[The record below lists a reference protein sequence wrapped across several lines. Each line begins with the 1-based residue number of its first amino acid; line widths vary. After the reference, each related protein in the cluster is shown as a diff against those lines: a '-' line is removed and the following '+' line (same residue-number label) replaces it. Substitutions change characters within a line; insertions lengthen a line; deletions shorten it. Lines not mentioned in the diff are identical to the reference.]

1 MQATLRLNLPLQV
14 ETTFNAF
21 TDAQNQLEA
30 NNCGLIDITLKR
42 SYFENDIFVS
52 DAVENDYSIITFRPL
67 YNLLCEIPNFEAL
80 FSQILKASPLRIL
93 GPQEFKNLGDETFY
107 EFSRSELSVREIS
120 RVLSQ
125 VALDFPEVCKLL
137 ELCLSCPKPNW
148 SKNLG
153 TKFSE
158 FPAILCL
165 PRNGSLV
172 EAEKIATNLMSD
184 VYDEGLHVTSL
195 IPRFSQ
201 TEFVKTL
208 KSARSFLNLLQLLE
222 ENSYTRNIKFKF

>member
-1 MQATLRLNLPLQV
+1 MQATLRLNMPSQV

-21 TDAQNQLEA
+21 TDAQNQLET

-52 DAVENDYSIITFRPL
+52 DAVENDYSIIKFRPL

-93 GPQEFKNLGDETFY
+93 GPQEFKNLRDETFY
-107 EFSRSELSVREIS
+107 EFSKSELSVCEIS

-125 VALDFPEVCKLL
+125 VALDFPEVCNLL
-137 ELCLSCPKPNW
+137 ESCLSCPKPNW
-148 SKNLG
+148 SKKLG

-158 FPAILCL
+158 FPAIFCL
-165 PRNGSLV
+165 PRYGNLV
-172 EAEKIATNLMSD
+172 VAEKIATDLMSD

-195 IPRFSQ
+195 MPRFSQ

-208 KSARSFLNLLQLLE
+208 KSVRSFLNLLQFLE
-222 ENSYTRNIKFKF
+222 ENSYTRSIKFKF